1 VADYAG
7 SVAAAAG
14 WLRGEDGG
22 TAVSGLRTR
31 MAALGADR
39 RFEEA
44 AQLRDQLEALE
55 RVRSALGRLR
65 AAAARS
71 GVLLAADMDDRF
83 VQAFAC
89 AGGRV
94 VARRR
99 LPRAGDAALECAP
112 LVAPLRSALES
123 RPVPLRPDQADVAHV
138 IAAAF
143 ARPGR
148 SVVAV
153 PLSADAV
160 ASAATHIAVRRE
172 RVPLRR

>member
-1 VADYAG
+1 GGAAVQEYAR

-14 WLRGEDGG
+14 WLRGEDAG
-22 TAVSGLRTR
+22 TVASGLRMR

-83 VQAFAC
+83 
-89 AGGRV
+89 
-94 VARRR
+94 
-99 LPRAGDAALECAP
+99 L
-112 LVAPLRSALES
+112 
-123 RPVPLRPDQADVAHV
+123 H
-138 IAAAF
+138 
-143 ARPGR
+143 
-148 SVVAV
+148 
-153 PLSADAV
+153 AV
-160 ASAATHIAVRRE
+160 AWRRG
-172 RVPLRR
+172 RGGAR

>member
-1 VADYAG
+1 MQEYAR

-14 WLRGEDGG
+14 WLRGDDGG
-22 TAVSGLRTR
+22 TVASGLRMR

-71 GVLLAADMDDRF
+71 GVLLAADTDDRF

-94 VARRR
+94 VGRRR

-112 LVAPLRSALES
+112 LIAPLRTALAA
-123 RPVPLRPDQADVAHV
+123 RPAPLRPDQADVAHL

-153 PLSADAV
+153 PLGPDAV
-160 ASAATHIAVRRE
+160 ASAATHIAVRRG

>member
-1 VADYAG
+1 MQEYAR

-22 TAVSGLRTR
+22 TVASGLRMGWR
-31 MAALGADR
+31 RWERIALR
-39 RFEEA
+39 RRPSCA
-44 AQLRDQLEALE
+44 TSWRALE

-94 VARRR
+94 VGGGVCPAPAM
-99 LPRAGDAALECAP
+99 PRSSAPVDRPAADGAGGQAGAASP
-112 LVAPLRSALES
+112 DRPTS
-123 RPVPLRPDQADVAHV
+123 R
-138 IAAAF
+138 I
-143 ARPGR
+143 
-148 SVVAV
+148 
-153 PLSADAV
+153 
-160 ASAATHIAVRRE
+160 
-172 RVPLRR
+172 

>member
-1 VADYAG
+1 M
-7 SVAAAAG
+7 
-14 WLRGEDGG
+14 
-22 TAVSGLRTR
+22 R
-31 MAALGADR
+31 MATLGADQ

-55 RVRSALGRLR
+55 RVRTALGRLR
-65 AAAARS
+65 AAAART

-112 LVAPLRSALES
+112 LIAPLRAALAA
-123 RPVPLRPDQADVAHV
+123 RPAPLRPDQADVAHL
-138 IAAAF
+138 ISAAF

-153 PLSADAV
+153 PLGADAMP
-160 ASAATHIAVRRE
+160 SAAAHIAARRG

>member
-1 VADYAG
+1 MGEYAR

-22 TAVSGLRTR
+22 TAASGLRMR

-55 RVRSALGRLR
+55 RVRTALGRLR

-112 LVAPLRSALES
+112 LITPLRAAL
-123 RPVPLRPDQADVAHV
+123 DGQAGT
-138 IAAAF
+138 AAP
-143 ARPGR
+143 RPGR
-148 SVVAV
+148 RRASDLRRPSRGPAAA
-153 PLSADAV
+153 SWRCRWARSV
-160 ASAATHIAVRRE
+160 ASAATHIAARRG